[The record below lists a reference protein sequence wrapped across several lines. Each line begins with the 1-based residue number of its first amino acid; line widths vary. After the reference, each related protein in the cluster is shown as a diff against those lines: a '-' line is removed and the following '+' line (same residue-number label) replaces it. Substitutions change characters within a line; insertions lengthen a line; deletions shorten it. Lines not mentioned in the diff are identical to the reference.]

1 MEPSSGA
8 TPDHQLY
15 KSRVAAARDGLV
27 SPARHELALPRISAW
42 CLLPLGY
49 EDAEPPAGTDPA
61 SLALRRRRSAIELR
75 GLELPIVESN
85 HEPPGSEPDAAAS

>member
-27 SPARHELALPRISAW
+27 SPARLELALPRI
-42 CLLPLGY
+42 
-49 EDAEPPAGTDPA
+49 
-61 SLALRRRRSAIELR
+61 
-75 GLELPIVESN
+75 
-85 HEPPGSEPDAAAS
+85 